1 MVLLALYQIVIPY
14 SNLHKVLNREGITGF
29 ISAVNISKYHKAGN
43 IRIDTHCKHEV
54 LV

>member
-1 MVLLALYQIVIPY
+1 MVYFKWVIPY
-14 SNLHKVLNREGITGF
+14 VNLYKVLNWEGITGF